1 MLKGLM
7 TYNAPLEMSANKRQ
21 RYEAERKVSGRTQGE
36 GVDFAN
42 FEKNILKKYLKIASK
57 YYIIYI
63 EKRKKEKD
71 FGKASLLYAK

>member
-1 MLKGLM
+1 
-7 TYNAPLEMSANKRQ
+7 
-21 RYEAERKVSGRTQGE
+21 
-36 GVDFAN
+36 VDFAN